1 MSLGLRIGGGCAHS
15 LRGVP
20 DADDKCAIS
29 DLPLHDQ
36 LLHGIGRVA
45 QAQVQV
51 EMILR
56 HLYTGLTMPS
66 VAAAYLG
73 AKRNSIDQLAQDCR
87 VMLANSDLPDDIKTA
102 GNDALIA
109 GIEADKLRHKVVHEW
124 WVQKMDSD
132 DEPNTA
138 PYERLRA
145 ARTTIGYTSEPGDL
159 AFVNDAEAALGR
171 AYIRINSLVFA
182 VTNLMVF
189 GGAPPPGVP
198 YDPEL
203 LPSIRGEFTLL
214 PDGGWRPDSA
224 TAKG

>member
-1 MSLGLRIGGGCAHS
+1 
-15 LRGVP
+15 VT

-51 EMILR
+51 EIILR
-56 HLYTGLTMPS
+56 HIYTGLTMPS
-66 VAAAYLG
+66 LVAAYVG
-73 AKRNSIDQLAQDCR
+73 AKRNSIDQLTQDCR
-87 VMLANSDLPDDIKTA
+87 VMLANSYLPDKFKTA
-102 GNDALIA
+102 GEDALKA
-109 GIEADKLRHKVVHEW
+109 GTEADKLRHKVVHDW

-132 DEPNTA
+132 DDPNSA
-138 PYERLRA
+138 RYDRLRA
-145 ARTTIGYTSEPGDL
+145 AKTTIGYTSEPSDL
-159 AFVNDAEAALGR
+159 AFVNDAEAALRR
-171 AYIRINSLVFA
+171 AYIRIRSLVIA
-182 VTNLMVF
+182 VNGLMVF
-189 GGAPPPGVP
+189 GDAPPPGAP

-224 TAKG
+224 TEEG